1 MLVQHEKSNSISDM
15 NNDFLDIRQIEAFSA
30 VISLESVTGAARML
44 GRSQPA
50 VTRLIQDLEASV
62 GFELFHRNG
71 PRLIPTEKG
80 LAFSREVE
88 RFLVGLRLMR
98 DRAKAIGSEA
108 PQMVAIACTQTFAA
122 GIVPQALGQV
132 DRKILP
138 SHVYI
143 EATLAE
149 HVRQAV
155 LTRTADFG
163 VVSLPLS
170 FSGIDVRFIG
180 EMPCVA
186 AVSSD
191 DPLAGGSVIAVSALA
206 GRRLVMMADP
216 FRMRRLINAGLAKAG
231 VVPSEV
237 IEVNTSITA
246 LSIARAGLGVAII
259 EPSTGYGMPMQGVT
273 VRPLDID
280 IPYYWALIA
289 PAGSFATPLVETI
302 IDKVRAVAV
311 AEFPRLKFHDP
322 AKHLAVMEAIYG
334 AAESST
340 RPGK

>member
-1 MLVQHEKSNSISDM
+1 MPIM
-15 NNDFLDIRQIEAFSA
+15 NNEFLDIRQIEAFSA

-98 DRAKAIGSEA
+98 DRAKAIGSDA
-108 PQMVAIACTQTFAA
+108 PQMVSIACTQTFAA
-122 GIVPQALGQV
+122 GIVPVALGRMG
-132 DRKILP
+132 RKALP
-138 SHVYI
+138 KRLYV
-143 EATLAE
+143 EATLPE

-163 VVSLPLS
+163 VVSLPIS
-170 FSGIDVRFIG
+170 FSGIDVRFIA

-186 AVSSD
+186 AVAED
-191 DPLAGGSVIAVSALA
+191 DPLAAEKVIPVSALA
-206 GRRLVMMADP
+206 TRSLITMADP
-216 FRMRRLINAGLAKAG
+216 FRIRRLIDAALRREADISPAEI
-231 VVPSEV
+231 VEV
-237 IEVNTSITA
+237 STSVTA
-246 LSIARAGLGVAII
+246 LSAARAGLGIAII
-259 EPSTGYGMPMQGVT
+259 EPSTAYGVPLEGVT
-273 VRPLDID
+273 IRPLDID

-289 PAGSFATPLVETI
+289 PGGSFATPLVESI
-302 IDKVRAVAV
+302 IETVRAVAEADLPGV
-311 AEFPRLKFHDP
+311 KFHDP
-322 AKHLAVMEAIYG
+322 ARDGAVLDAIYG
-334 AAESST
+334 AAAPARTST
-340 RPGK
+340 

>member
-1 MLVQHEKSNSISDM
+1 MPIM

-98 DRAKAIGSEA
+98 DRARTIGSDA
-108 PQMVAIACTQTFAA
+108 PQMVSIACTQTFAA
-122 GIVPQALGQV
+122 GIVPQALGRS
-132 DRKILP
+132 DRAALP
-138 SHVYI
+138 RRVYI

-149 HVRQAV
+149 HARQSV
-155 LTRTADFG
+155 LTRSADFG
-163 VVSLPLS
+163 VVSLPIS

-186 AVSSD
+186 AVASD
-191 DPLAGGSVIAVSALA
+191 DPLAAEDVIRVSALSS
-206 GRRLVMMADP
+206 RSLVTMADP
-216 FRMRRLINAGLAKAG
+216 LRMRRQIDAALAQAG
-231 VVPSEV
+231 VAPAEIV
-237 IEVNTSITA
+237 EVNTSVTA
-246 LSIARAGLGVAII
+246 LAAARAGLGVAII
-259 EPSTGYGMPMQGVT
+259 EPSTGYGVPMQGVT

-289 PAGSFATPLVETI
+289 PGGSFASPLVEQI
-302 IDKVRAVAV
+302 IADVRAVA
-311 AEFPRLKFHDP
+311 ESELPRLTFHDP
-322 AKHLAVMEAIYG
+322 SRHAAVMEAIYG
-334 AAESST
+334 AAGPAAKAG
-340 RPGK
+340 R